1 MFTLDDCSIHRW
13 ILLCLILILNGFD
26 APGPTLDHCGPG
38 LPAFISRHRSFFILV
53 AVVAVQLLLLSLQ
66 ITRNNHV
73 RLIRYWAVAAFDPFE
88 RSLGGLTNVSS
99 TAYRTYRNLWHAEQE
114 NQELHIQLVAAQAQI
129 QRLGEQAAETERLR
143 SAGVEEPSGFQ
154 TVAAEVIASS
164 PGENSNAIFIDKG
177 SDSGLTTDLAVITPE
192 GVVGKILAIFPHSAQ
207 VLLITDPS
215 SGVGVTLSQSRVQG
229 ILKGGS
235 NSFCDLHYVMNDEV
249 VPRGSGGDFRPRP
262 GLSQR
267 LACGHC
273 REGGHRQYLQI
284 HHGEARGRLEPPG
297 IGPGGSKA
305 NCQ

>member
-1 MFTLDDCSIHRW
+1 MFDPNSADLAHPAQALDHSVPSLHAFITRHGSFFTL
-13 ILLCLILILNGFD
+13 L
-26 APGPTLDHCGPG
+26 
-38 LPAFISRHRSFFILV
+38 
-53 AVVAVQLLLLSLQ
+53 AVVATQLLLLSLQ

-73 RLIRYWAVAAFDPFE
+73 RLIRYWAVAAFDPLE

-99 TAYRTYRNLWHAEQE
+99 TAYSTYRHLWHAEQE

-129 QRLGEQAAETERLR
+129 QRLGEQAKETQRLR
-143 SAGVEEPSGFQ
+143 SLLELKNQSVFQ
-154 TVAAEVIASS
+154 TEAAEVIASS

-192 GVVGKILAIFPHSAQ
+192 GVVGKIVAIFPHSAQ

-249 VPRGSGGDFRPRP
+249 VSSGETVVTS
-262 GLSQR
+262 GLDQVYPKGLPVGTVVNVGIGNIYKSITVKPTVD
-267 LACGHC
+267 LN
-273 REGGHRQYLQI
+273 
-284 HHGEARGRLEPPG
+284 RLEMLLVVLKPTRGEQQALNFPLR
-297 IGPGGSKA
+297 SR
-305 NCQ
+305 